1 MNDFYTNLAKQFI
14 SHGYFEIDGSIIF
27 IWNEDNTEIKEI
39 RIVEINNL
47 KVDINENYDIYIKR
61 RELKPL

>member
-14 SHGYFEIDGSIIF
+14 SNGYFEIDGSIIF